1 MTTQKDWRLRNVIR
15 SVTYI
20 SGDSSFPWYIEAS
33 PHCNNL
39 RRKVNKEGS
48 TKPQTSVR
56 EINSNSRTSKFF
68 QLDGLLLFC
77 IIMGLRSASSAVILF
92 SCLMYL
98 HLLEI
103 AIYLWLGSIGDTTE
117 FQMPFIVKL
126 REIIYFRQLIVDEN
140 FLFSVCKRN
149 SSKRSL
155 FRNRYSVLP
164 RNELSL
170 QRGIDG
176 VVWRDQTTAAR
187 GDNRKSG
194 TDVFYFCWEEFRQ

>member
-1 MTTQKDWRLRNVIR
+1 
-15 SVTYI
+15 
-20 SGDSSFPWYIEAS
+20 
-33 PHCNNL
+33 
-39 RRKVNKEGS
+39 
-48 TKPQTSVR
+48 
-56 EINSNSRTSKFF
+56 
-68 QLDGLLLFC
+68 
-77 IIMGLRSASSAVILF
+77 
-92 SCLMYL
+92 
-98 HLLEI
+98 
-103 AIYLWLGSIGDTTE
+103 
-117 FQMPFIVKL
+117 MPFIVKL

-187 GDNRKSG
+187 GDNGKSG
-194 TDVFYFCWEEFRQ
+194 TDACYFCLEEFWQ

>member
-1 MTTQKDWRLRNVIR
+1 
-15 SVTYI
+15 
-20 SGDSSFPWYIEAS
+20 
-33 PHCNNL
+33 
-39 RRKVNKEGS
+39 
-48 TKPQTSVR
+48 
-56 EINSNSRTSKFF
+56 
-68 QLDGLLLFC
+68 
-77 IIMGLRSASSAVILF
+77 MGLRSASSAVILF

-176 VVWRDQTTAAR
+176 VV
-187 GDNRKSG
+187 
-194 TDVFYFCWEEFRQ
+194 